1 MFASTTTCPGSSV
14 EEHHNMHRFPQLRTS
29 LVAMLLLGAAMAPAL
44 AQDAGGVRLAPGLKG
59 GPVGLAR
66 PLPFTRPPLL
76 TAHDL
81 QGGLTAADHQAQNQ
95 AMITRVRGDAG
106 FLAGFAFGTPL
117 AASRQ
122 PVQTWDGGDG
132 RGHRRR
138 QPIIINNNGPLA
150 VTVGNDN
157 LVQQQSAAGSG
168 PIAQQQVA
176 NVGGHAASGGALNL
190 VSGGGNIIQRAPN

>member
-1 MFASTTTCPGSSV
+1 
-14 EEHHNMHRFPQLRTS
+14 MHPFFRSRTFLPITAGLS
-29 LVAMLLLGAAMAPAL
+29 CLLLIGGTLAVPAL

-76 TAHDL
+76 TAQDL
-81 QGGLTAADHQAQNQ
+81 QGGMTSADHQAQNQ
-95 AMITRVRGDAG
+95 AMITRLRGDGG
-106 FLAGFAFGTPL
+106 FLAGFALGTPL

-122 PVQTWDGGDG
+122 PVPTWGADGRYGGDSH
-132 RGHRRR
+132 GHRR

-157 LVQQQSAAGSG
+157 LVQQQSATG
-168 PIAQQQVA
+168 PGPVAQQQVA
-176 NVGGHAASGGALNL
+176 TVGGHGAGGGALNL
-190 VSGGGNIIQRAPN
+190 VTGGGNIIQRAPN